1 MYARKKAS
9 KFSLFP
15 SAAGLALLAS
25 VGLFLSGTAAP
36 AASQPAIVTLTQV
49 GCQFTESENGVDHM
63 YKSTKAA
70 DCKAINAKTGQSRL
84 AKAKVLRLKPGPY
97 IFRVTNKNVPYGL
110 GFWLRGKGF
119 GRVTLPSVSG
129 GGMNLG
135 VTLDYKIT
143 LKPGEYLYS
152 CPLNPTPDYRLVVGG

>member
-1 MYARKKAS
+1 MTTRKKVPTIS
-9 KFSLFP
+9 HWR
-15 SAAGLALLAS
+15 SATGLALVAA
-25 VGLFLSGTAAP
+25 VGLSLSGTAAP
-36 AASQPAIVTLTQV
+36 AASEPTIVTLTQV
-49 GCQFTESENGVDHM
+49 GCQFLESEHGVDHM
-63 YKSTKAA
+63 FKTMKAA
-70 DCKAINAKTGQSRL
+70 DCKAINAKTGQARL

-135 VTLDYKIT
+135 VTLEYKIT
-143 LKPGEYLYS
+143 LKLGEYLYS
-152 CPLNPTPDYRLVVGG
+152 CPLNPTPDYQIVVEG